1 MWTSSPFLKRAI
13 LGDDGGKG
21 IIRSL
26 AAFTASVSTPAK
38 TVTKWAGFFAFLK
51 LILAAGL
58 AFAAAHPQTE
68 FTTTKVVPSWLMA
81 LSTALAVYNSSNPA
95 DAKSCLMGFINSAGY
110 IYVVFCS
117 IINTIS

>member
-1 MWTSSPFLKRAI
+1 WTSSPFLKRAI
-13 LGDDGGKG
+13 LGEEGGKG
-21 IIRSL
+21 TIRSL

-38 TVTKWAGFFAFLK
+38 TVTRWAGFFVFLK

-81 LSTALAVYNSSNPA
+81 LSTASAVYNSSNPA
-95 DAKSCLMGFINSAGY
+95 DAKSCLIGFTSSAGY
-110 IYVVFCS
+110 IYFVFAQLL
-117 IINTIS
+117 ISFQR

>member
-1 MWTSSPFLKRAI
+1 M
-13 LGDDGGKG
+13 LGEEGGKG

-38 TVTKWAGFFAFLK
+38 TVIRWAGFFAFFK

-81 LSTALAVYNSSNPA
+81 LATASAVYNSSNPA
-95 DAKSCLMGFINSAGY
+95 DAKSCLIGLTNSAGY
-110 IYVVFCS
+110 IYVVFYS
-117 IINTIS
+117 IINKFSKITNLSH